1 MNYEALEYLGR
12 ERLSRNF
19 YMREFLYSEIAH
31 WNGLRNIP
39 DHPEVALR
47 VGRQLCTQLLEPL
60 QETFGRIHVR
70 SGYRTPEV
78 NDFGNRNKL
87 NCASNEKNYAGHIWD
102 YPDANGHGATACIV
116 VPSLVDYLERGGSW
130 TSLAWWIH
138 DHLPY
143 SSLCFFSRLGAFNIG
158 WHEKPQRRIDSYA
171 KPQGC
176 LTRPGMANHLG
187 RHEQEYADLLA
198 SLDTPI
204 KATSTPFPVALPS
217 FAERSSSRT
226 ELVAAVATRPD
237 ASTKKD
243 PTDSLAPILY
253 RAVHT
258 KTKWRKAGGHA
269 SMDSATFGRDGAAG
283 LFAGK
288 ARIKYAVHGVPLFVV
303 VWQPSHAMGK
313 LIRRSSRAGSEID
326 VVDIPVYDLERFDAH
341 GGADVV
347 ELARYFRRD

>member
-1 MNYEALEYLGR
+1 MNYEGLESLGR

-39 DHPEVALR
+39 DHPELALR

-70 SGYRTPEV
+70 SGYRSPEV

-102 YPDANGHGATACIV
+102 YPDANGHSGATACIV

-143 SSLCFFSRLGAFNIG
+143 STLCFFSRLGAFNIG
-158 WHEKPQRRIDSYA
+158 WHEKPERRIDSYA

-176 LTRPGMANHLG
+176 LTRPGMENHLG
-187 RHEQEYADLLA
+187 SHRQEYAALLA
-198 SLDTPI
+198 SLDTSASAALNPP
-204 KATSTPFPVALPS
+204 AVSSTSAPPHRSASPTGFAAAHAPLPDTPMKNNSPDS
-217 FAERSSSRT
+217 AE
-226 ELVAAVATRPD
+226 A
-237 ASTKKD
+237 
-243 PTDSLAPILY
+243 IQY

-258 KTKWRKAGGHA
+258 RTSWRKSGGHA
-269 SMDSATFGRDGAAG
+269 SMENAIFGRDGAAG

-288 ARIKYAVHGVPLFVV
+288 VRIKYEVHGEPLFVV
-303 VWQPSHAMGK
+303 VWQPSQAMGK
-313 LIRRSSRAGSEID
+313 LIRRGSAGSEID
-326 VVDIPVYDLERFDAH
+326 IVDIPVDDLERFDAQ
-341 GGADVV
+341 GGTGVV
-347 ELARYFRRD
+347 QLAGYFG